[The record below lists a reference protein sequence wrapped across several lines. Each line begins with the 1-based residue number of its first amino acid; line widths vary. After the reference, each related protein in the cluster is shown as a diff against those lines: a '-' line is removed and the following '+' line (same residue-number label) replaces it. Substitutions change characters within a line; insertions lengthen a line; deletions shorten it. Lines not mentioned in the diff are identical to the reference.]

1 MLCNNKVW
9 CIMKLKWWPDSHF
22 LTHPAFIACGVVLQ
36 VIYETVRMR
45 KNQVPCPVILTYIS
59 LHQSWLS
66 MLYVVRCSSAFTAV
80 SCCMQAVQ
88 ASIGQFGTGSSQQ
101 QIWLDDVNCTSSHQ
115 LLSECGNRGWGRH
128 NCHHWEDVGV
138 ICEGV
143 RV

>member
-1 MLCNNKVW
+1 
-9 CIMKLKWWPDSHF
+9 
-22 LTHPAFIACGVVLQ
+22 
-36 VIYETVRMR
+36 
-45 KNQVPCPVILTYIS
+45 
-59 LHQSWLS
+59 
-66 MLYVVRCSSAFTAV
+66 
-80 SCCMQAVQ
+80 MQAVQ

-143 RV
+143 MVWKCEGGESEVVRCTCL